1 MTIMMKVLI
10 ADDENHILNHL
21 KTAVPWAQLGLQ
33 VCACAHNGQEALDYI
48 TDHPV
53 DILITDIRMPGMDGL
68 ELCRQVRRFSSD
80 LAIIL
85 LTGYSDFEYAR
96 QAIELQVLDY
106 CLKPIDV
113 TQLSQILVRAVRKG
127 YSKASTRA
135 DALLDRI
142 EEGDTPSVAQ
152 IFSDLGLKGNRIY
165 LAGSVGVHN
174 IEKDLGAAL
183 SYKVGKHK
191 YLYFS
196 DHPLNRSAA
205 AKIIAFAK
213 GRSGIGLPD
222 APFPLAHLAGAVDDV
237 LVMTL
242 QYFIN
247 GSPTLCTQLVE
258 ESLSEDL
265 FRQFDAYKSSPERM
279 KTWLHELSLANC
291 STILNIR
298 TAFRLLNHIAM
309 CPALQNNG
317 DEEAYLYGFEQ
328 LASEYL
334 HLSDIL
340 EEFSR
345 SLRVSAPAQPSSGTG
360 SFLKILSYLNE
371 HYASD
376 ISLKKISEEFHLNS
390 SYISQLIK
398 SETGLTYTQ
407 YVTELRINKA
417 KELLKTTKMS
427 LNEVSEAVGF
437 NDYFYF
443 IKKFKREVGITPGKY
458 SS

>member
-68 ELCRQVRRFSSD
+68 ELCRQVRRLSSD

-174 IEKDLGAAL
+174 IKKDLGAAL

-196 DHPLNRSAA
+196 DLPSIVPPPPRSSPSPKGAA
-205 AKIIAFAK
+205 ASVCPMPPSLWSA
-213 GRSGIGLPD
+213 LP
-222 APFPLAHLAGAVDDV
+222 V
-237 LVMTL
+237 LWMM
-242 QYFIN
+242 Y
-247 GSPTLCTQLVE
+247 
-258 ESLSEDL
+258 
-265 FRQFDAYKSSPERM
+265 
-279 KTWLHELSLANC
+279 W
-291 STILNIR
+291 
-298 TAFRLLNHIAM
+298 
-309 CPALQNNG
+309 
-317 DEEAYLYGFEQ
+317 
-328 LASEYL
+328 
-334 HLSDIL
+334 
-340 EEFSR
+340 
-345 SLRVSAPAQPSSGTG
+345 
-360 SFLKILSYLNE
+360 
-371 HYASD
+371 
-376 ISLKKISEEFHLNS
+376 
-390 SYISQLIK
+390 
-398 SETGLTYTQ
+398 
-407 YVTELRINKA
+407 
-417 KELLKTTKMS
+417 
-427 LNEVSEAVGF
+427 
-437 NDYFYF
+437 
-443 IKKFKREVGITPGKY
+443 
-458 SS
+458 

>member
-1 MTIMMKVLI
+1 M
-10 ADDENHILNHL
+10 AE
-21 KTAVPWAQLGLQ
+21 
-33 VCACAHNGQEALDYI
+33 
-48 TDHPV
+48 
-53 DILITDIRMPGMDGL
+53 
-68 ELCRQVRRFSSD
+68 
-80 LAIIL
+80 
-85 LTGYSDFEYAR
+85 
-96 QAIELQVLDY
+96 
-106 CLKPIDV
+106 
-113 TQLSQILVRAVRKG
+113 
-127 YSKASTRA
+127 
-135 DALLDRI
+135 
-142 EEGDTPSVAQ
+142 

-222 APFPLAHLAGAVDDV
+222 APFPLEHLAGAVDDV

-298 TAFRLLNHIAM
+298 TAFR
-309 CPALQNNG
+309 PG
-317 DEEAYLYGFEQ
+317 RGEKEG
-328 LASEYL
+328 
-334 HLSDIL
+334 
-340 EEFSR
+340 SR
-345 SLRVSAPAQPSSGTG
+345 SPRETQTPQSGPGYTRRLGFSSGC
-360 SFLKILSYLNE
+360 
-371 HYASD
+371 
-376 ISLKKISEEFHLNS
+376 SL
-390 SYISQLIK
+390 
-398 SETGLTYTQ
+398 
-407 YVTELRINKA
+407 
-417 KELLKTTKMS
+417 LL
-427 LNEVSEAVGF
+427 
-437 NDYFYF
+437 
-443 IKKFKREVGITPGKY
+443 PGKV
-458 SS
+458 